1 MRIMTQNT
9 RPIAMA
15 PNSYSFLGDG
25 KRIMASTL
33 TWLMRPKVQGPGA
46 SSRRTPQPAT
56 GFDECGHSQDI

>member
-1 MRIMTQNT
+1 MRIMTWNT

-33 TWLMRPKVQGPGA
+33 TWLMQAEGA
-46 SSRRTPQPAT
+46 GAGGFFAAPQQPAT
-56 GFDECGHSQDI
+56 GFNECGHSQDI